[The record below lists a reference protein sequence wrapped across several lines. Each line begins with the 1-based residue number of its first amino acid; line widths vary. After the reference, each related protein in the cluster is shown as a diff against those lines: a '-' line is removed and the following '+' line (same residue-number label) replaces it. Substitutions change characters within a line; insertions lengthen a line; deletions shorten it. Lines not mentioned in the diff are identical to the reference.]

1 MAENRSQKASSRKDD
16 FLGLYLSSDLKRDV
30 EQSAER
36 KDRSISEEARQR
48 LQAGNG
54 DGDA

>member
-1 MAENRSQKASSRKDD
+1 MADNRSRKASSRKDD

>member
-1 MAENRSQKASSRKDD
+1 MTDNRSQTGSSRKDD
-16 FLGLYLSSDLKRDV
+16 FLGLYVSSDLKRDV

-36 KDRSISEEARQR
+36 KDRSISGEARQR

>member
-30 EQSAER
+30 ERSADQN
-36 KDRSISEEARQR
+36 DRSISEEARQR
-48 LQAGNG
+48 LQAGNE
-54 DGDA
+54 DGNA

>member
-1 MAENRSQKASSRKDD
+1 MADNRSRKASSQKDD
-16 FLGLYLSSDLKRDV
+16 FLGLYVSSDLKQDV
-30 EQSAER
+30 KQSAER
-36 KDRSISEEARQR
+36 KDWSISEEVRQR